1 MDNANIQEVLNTM
14 VLTRLNHFHLP
25 ELLQLYEHF
34 GSATAIVEHQHHLRD
49 AVPNCPQRIV
59 DSFKSFG
66 EAFRRAETEMEYDL
80 QHDILPLCITD
91 NHYPQRLKECP
102 DAPILLYYKGN
113 ANLNSAR
120 ILSVVGTRHCTP
132 YGQDVVRK
140 LMIDLKRLCPNLLVV
155 SGLAY
160 GVDINAHREALNNNL
175 PTIGVLAH
183 GLDDL
188 YPSAHRST
196 ASEMLSCGG
205 LLTEFMTMTQADK
218 KNFVRRNRII
228 AGMADA
234 TLVIESADKGGGL
247 ITAKL
252 ARSYDREVFA
262 VPGRANDRYSM
273 GCNHLIRDHVA
284 ALVTD
289 GTDLLKALG
298 WEDEQKVRKARQEGV
313 ERQLFPNLTAE
324 ESVIVEA
331 LQQQN
336 DQQINTLTVKT
347 NLPVGL
353 LTAQLFELE
362 MKGVVRTMAGGIYHL
377 IG

>member
-1 MDNANIQEVLNTM
+1 
-14 VLTRLNHFHLP
+14 
-25 ELLQLYEHF
+25 
-34 GSATAIVEHQHHLRD
+34 
-49 AVPNCPQRIV
+49 
-59 DSFKSFG
+59 
-66 EAFRRAETEMEYDL
+66 
-80 QHDILPLCITD
+80 
-91 NHYPQRLKECP
+91 
-102 DAPILLYYKGN
+102 
-113 ANLNSAR
+113 
-120 ILSVVGTRHCTP
+120 
-132 YGQDVVRK
+132 
-140 LMIDLKRLCPNLLVV
+140 
-155 SGLAY
+155 
-160 GVDINAHREALNNNL
+160 
-175 PTIGVLAH
+175 
-183 GLDDL
+183 
-188 YPSAHRST
+188 
-196 ASEMLSCGG
+196 
-205 LLTEFMTMTQADK
+205 
-218 KNFVRRNRII
+218 
-228 AGMADA
+228 MADA

-298 WEDEQKVRKARQEGV
+298 WEDEQKVRKASQEGV

-347 NLPVGL
+347 NLPVGQ

>member
-1 MDNANIQEVLNTM
+1 
-14 VLTRLNHFHLP
+14 
-25 ELLQLYEHF
+25 
-34 GSATAIVEHQHHLRD
+34 
-49 AVPNCPQRIV
+49 
-59 DSFKSFG
+59 
-66 EAFRRAETEMEYDL
+66 
-80 QHDILPLCITD
+80 
-91 NHYPQRLKECP
+91 
-102 DAPILLYYKGN
+102 
-113 ANLNSAR
+113 
-120 ILSVVGTRHCTP
+120 
-132 YGQDVVRK
+132 
-140 LMIDLKRLCPNLLVV
+140 MIDLKRLCPNLLVV

>member
-34 GSATAIVEHQHHLRD
+34 GSATAIVEHRHHLRD

-140 LMIDLKRLCPNLLVV
+140 LMIDLKRLCPNLRVV

-160 GVDINAHREALNNNL
+160 GGDINAHREALNNNL

-298 WEDEQKVRKARQEGV
+298 WEDEQKVRKASQEGV

-347 NLPVGL
+347 NLPVGQ